1 MDRKELKDELL
12 PAAFRDATTHPLQT
26 TLLLLSFVPI
36 SVVNYDGILIN
47 HLLLRRLSH
56 LWFRLVQW
64 P

>member
-12 PAAFRDATTHPLQT
+12 PAAFRDATTHTLQT

>member
-1 MDRKELKDELL
+1 MDRKELKGELL